1 MGISPYTPPG
11 SHPGIRL
18 ATEAEAED
26 QGQEDQEAEEGRAVR
41 AAPRALWFPA

>member
-18 ATEAEAED
+18 ATEAED

-41 AAPRALWFPA
+41 AAPWALWFPA